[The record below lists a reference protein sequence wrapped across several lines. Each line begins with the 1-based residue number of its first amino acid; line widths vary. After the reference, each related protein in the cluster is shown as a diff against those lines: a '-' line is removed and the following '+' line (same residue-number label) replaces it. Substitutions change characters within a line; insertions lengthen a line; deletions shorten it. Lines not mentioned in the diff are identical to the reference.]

1 MTDAIVVGSGPNG
14 LAAAVTMAR
23 AGLSVTVFEA
33 QSTPG
38 GSARS
43 SDDAA
48 TGARHDWGSAVH
60 PMAFASPFFT
70 AFDLQARVPFVTPEA
85 SYAHPL
91 DGGRVGIAWHD
102 LDRTASALGNDE
114 RAWRRLLSPLVERA
128 ARVAEFAL
136 SPMVPMPRH
145 PFLAAS
151 YGLRALEQGS
161 FLGNVR
167 FKGDVAP
174 AMLAGVY
181 AHTIG
186 PLPSLPPAAA
196 GLMLAT
202 TAHAAGWPIPLGGSQ
217 NIVRALIDDLVAHGG
232 RIETDRTIES
242 FDELPFA
249 RAILFDTSAAT
260 LARIGGARLH
270 PRYRRALTRLRNG
283 NAASKVDFVLSEP
296 VPWAADRVS
305 SAGTLH
311 IGGSSEE
318 LALAEKQVAQGRH
331 AEHPYVLASQ
341 PSLFDD
347 TRAPAGRHTLWSYA
361 HVPAGSTLDMT
372 ESIIRQIER
381 FAPGFRDTIVS
392 SRATTALDLERG
404 NANLTGGDI
413 AAGAITLR
421 QLLARPVLSRKPW
434 KAGTGLFLCSAAA
447 VPGPGVHGMGGFHA
461 AKLALREVFGLDVP
475 SLEPK

>member
-14 LAAAVTMAR
+14 LAAAVTLAR
-23 AGLSVTVFEA
+23 AGLDVTVFEA
-33 QSTPG
+33 QDSPG
-38 GSARS
+38 GSARTF
-43 SDDAA
+43 DDPA
-48 TGARHDWGSAVH
+48 TDTRHDWGSAVH

-70 AFDLQARVPFVTPEA
+70 AFDLSARVSFVTPEA

-91 DGGRVGIAWHD
+91 EGGRAGIAWQD
-102 LDRTASALGNDE
+102 LDRTASELGNDE

-128 ARVAEFAL
+128 AQVAEFAL
-136 SPMVPMPRH
+136 SPMVPLPSH
-145 PFLAAS
+145 PLLAAG

-161 FLGNVR
+161 FLGKVR

-186 PLPSLPPAAA
+186 SLPSLTPAAA

-202 TAHAAGWPIPLGGSQ
+202 TAHTAGWPIPVGGSQ
-217 NIVRALIDDLVAHGG
+217 SIVSALVDDLLAYGG
-232 RIETDRTIES
+232 KIETGAPVRS
-242 FDELPFA
+242 LDELPPA
-249 RAILFDTSAAT
+249 RAVLFDTSAAT
-260 LARIGGARLH
+260 LARIGGDRLH

-296 VPWAADRVS
+296 VPWANADVA
-305 SAGTLH
+305 SAGTFH
-311 IGGSSEE
+311 IGGDRREV
-318 LALAEKQVAQGRH
+318 ALAEHQVAAGQH
-331 AEHPYVLASQ
+331 AERPYVLASQ
-341 PSLFDD
+341 PSLFDS
-347 TRAPAGRHTLWSYA
+347 TRAPEGLHTLWSYA
-361 HVPAGSTLDMT
+361 HVPAGSTRDMT
-372 ESIIRQIER
+372 ESVIEQIER
-381 FAPGFRDTIVS
+381 FAPGFRDTIVAS
-392 SRATTALDLERG
+392 TATTAVDLERG

-434 KAGTGLFLCSAAA
+434 KAGAGLFLCSAAA

-461 AKLALREVFGLDVP
+461 AKLALREVFGLDVR